1 MSGALGG
8 CGGEKNSPD
17 QSSNDTAKGNRD
29 ATAEVLHPE
38 ASGEV
43 TYGTDQIAIDA
54 SHASDGYVML
64 NYTGTNEKVKF
75 QIETPEGEA
84 YTYLVTKNGT
94 YIVYPLTQG
103 SGTYQLTLYEA
114 ASVEENLYAT
124 AFTQNI
130 DVTITDEFVPFLAPN
145 CYVDFDEN
153 SKAVKKGEELAA
165 GCGSDLDVVTNIYHY
180 VIENITYDEEKAE
193 NVAYGYVPDVDE
205 TLSSGKGICFDYAAL
220 MAAMLRSQRIP
231 TKLQVGYAGEAYH
244 AWISC
249 YVDEI
254 GWVDN
259 MISFDGKDWSL
270 MDPTL
275 AANNDDDT
283 VKDYIG
289 DGSRYII
296 KYTY

>member
-1 MSGALGG
+1 MTAGILLMSGALGG
-8 CGGEKNSPD
+8 CGGEKNSPE

-43 TYGTDQIAIDA
+43 AYGTDQIAIDA

-94 YIVYPLTQG
+94 YIAYPLTQG

-124 AFTQNI
+124 AFTQSI

-180 VIENITYDEEKAE
+180 VIENITYDE
-193 NVAYGYVPDVDE
+193 
-205 TLSSGKGICFDYAAL
+205 GKSKECCIWIC
-220 MAAMLRSQRIP
+220 
-231 TKLQVGYAGEAYH
+231 AG
-244 AWISC
+244 C
-249 YVDEI
+249 
-254 GWVDN
+254 
-259 MISFDGKDWSL
+259 
-270 MDPTL
+270 
-275 AANNDDDT
+275 
-283 VKDYIG
+283 
-289 DGSRYII
+289 R
-296 KYTY
+296 